1 MTGDY
6 KHRGMIMAIDPGLN
20 GAYAVINAPSG
31 EFYGCADLPRFVKMI
46 NAVEFAR
53 IVSSV
58 RPFHAVI
65 ERVGAMPKQGISSTF
80 VFGTAYGTCIGV
92 LAGVGAPLSYVT
104 PGKWKAHFRLLG
116 KDKEASRELAVRLYP
131 VASSLLKLKKDHG
144 RAEAILLARYAFD
157 LMCSGG
163 FV

>member
-1 MTGDY
+1 MTREY
-6 KHRGMIMAIDPGLN
+6 EHRNMIMAIDPGLN
-20 GAYAVINAPSG
+20 GAYAVINASSG
-31 EFYGCADLPRFVKMI
+31 EFFGCAETPRFAKMI

-58 RPFHAVI
+58 RPSHAVI
-65 ERVGAMPKQGISSTF
+65 EKVGAMPKQGVSSTF